1 MSHNME
7 TIVTALVQ
15 AGPTGVFA
23 VFAWWLSK
31 ENRGEREKKD
41 SIWMEFL
48 ENRNGKTEKFMQE
61 NTSALIKVHESLNEI
76 KHGIKK

>member
-1 MSHNME
+1 ME
-7 TIVTALVQ
+7 TIITALVQ

-31 ENRGEREKKD
+31 ENRSEREKKD
-41 SIWMEFL
+41 EIWMAFL

-61 NTSALIKVHESLNEI
+61 NTNALIKVHESLHEL
-76 KHGIKK
+76 KHDIKK